1 MKYRH
6 LDTGNVKLAKQ
17 LMDVFAIAF
26 EDPES
31 YQSKKPNKNY
41 TEELLKNN
49 NNIVLVA
56 LADDNTVVGGLVAYE
71 LQKFEQ
77 EHSEIYLYDLAVLE
91 EYRNQGIATKL
102 IELLKEIGV
111 TRSASVIFV
120 QADNEDSPAVA
131 LYTKLAKSI
140 ETSVTHFDISV

>member
-1 MKYRH
+1 MNYKH
-6 LDTGNVKLAKQ
+6 LDTSDATLAKQ
-17 LMDVFAIAF
+17 LMNVFAIAF

-31 YQSKKPNKNY
+31 YQSKKPNDTYN
-41 TEELLKNN
+41 EELLKNK

-56 LADDNTVVGGLVAYE
+56 LADDSTVVGGLVAYE

-91 EYRNQGIATKL
+91 EFRNQGIATKL
-102 IELLKEIGV
+102 IEILKELGAK
-111 TRSASVIFV
+111 RGASVIFV
-120 QADNEDSPAVA
+120 QADNEDTPAVA

>member
-1 MKYRH
+1 MKYMH
-6 LDTGNVKLAKQ
+6 LEQGDSGLVSQ
-17 LMDVFAIAF
+17 LMSVFGEAF

-31 YQSKKPNKNY
+31 YQSKKPNVNY
-41 TEELLKNN
+41 TEELLKNK

-56 LADDNTVVGGLVAYE
+56 LVEDNTVVGGLVAYE

-91 EYRNQGIATKL
+91 EFRNQGIATKL
-102 IELLKEIGV
+102 IDLLKELGSK
-111 TRSASVIFV
+111 RGASVVFV
-120 QADNEDSPAVA
+120 QADNEDAPAVA